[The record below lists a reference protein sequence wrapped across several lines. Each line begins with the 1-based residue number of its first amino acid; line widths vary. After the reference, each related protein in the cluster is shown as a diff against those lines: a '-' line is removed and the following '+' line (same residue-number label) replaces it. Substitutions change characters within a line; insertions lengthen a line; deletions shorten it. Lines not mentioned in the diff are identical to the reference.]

1 MVLARVFS
9 SDTLTS
15 NGFIVVSNDFNYA
28 IGIIKESFSGDVT
41 IFPKPFK
48 EQKDML
54 VDDVEELMESAYLTG
69 DERLFI
75 IKSDSYSAIVQNKL
89 LKLLEEP
96 PNGVKFCLLVASK
109 AALLPTVRSRLSEC
123 EIKTKKN
130 SELESVDFSKID
142 ANFMFETLKKSE
154 SMSKEEAKEYLY
166 ALLQGYVN
174 VSKKNEPY
182 KNSQKLDIFDTAFK
196 LLTLNTPPKIVF
208 SALLAKVTAK

>member
-1 MVLARVFS
+1 LARVFS
-9 SDTLTS
+9 PDILSS

-28 IGIIKESFSGDVT
+28 IGIIKGSFNKDVI

-54 VDDVEELMESAYLTG
+54 VDDAFELMEAAYLTG

-75 IKSDSYSAIVQNKL
+75 IKSDSYSSVVQNKL

-96 PNGVKFCLLVASK
+96 PRGVKFCLLVASK

-123 EIKTKKN
+123 EIKTEK
-130 SELESVDFSKID
+130 SFTQESVDFSKID
-142 ANFMFETLKKSE
+142 ANFMFETLKKCE
-154 SMSKEEAKEYLY
+154 SMSKDEAKEYLY

-174 VSKKNEPY
+174 APQKKESY
-182 KNSQKLDIFDTAFK
+182 RNSQKLDIFDTAFK